1 MASNY
6 LEIEKALIAAVES
19 VDSVTPL
26 GHPNKELKTI
36 PEGLYL
42 QLNNMRALSEPVTLG
57 DEGED
62 QHLGYLQIDI
72 NYPKDKGTKD
82 VLEKADEFSSF
93 FTSGKSLLY
102 NQQEVKVLSCS
113 LGAGRYV
120 GGYYRIS
127 LTVNYYART
136 TRQ

>member
-1 MASNY
+1 MPSNY
-6 LEIEKALIAAVES
+6 LEIEKALIKAVES
-19 VDSVTPL
+19 VDSVTPM
-26 GHPNKELKTI
+26 GHPNKELKTL
-36 PEGLYL
+36 PSGLYL
-42 QLNNMRALSEPVTLG
+42 QVNNVRAGSDPVTLG

-62 QHLGYLQIDI
+62 EHLGFLQIDI
-72 NYPKDKGTKD
+72 NYPKDKGTKA

-93 FTSGKSLLY
+93 FTAGKSLLY
-102 NQQEVKVLSCS
+102 NQQEVKVLSS
-113 LGAGRYV
+113 FAGPGRYV